1 MTLYG
6 KKPYGT
12 KLYPALL
19 LSLMLFGGMPAAQ
32 AATDTESASAT
43 ASAVDT
49 TVSLNNAGVEEL
61 QTLKGIGPKTAASIV
76 AWRDREGP
84 FESVDQLM
92 AVKGIGEMTLS
103 RIRDRLSL

>member
-6 KKPYGT
+6 KKPYGS

-32 AATDTESASAT
+32 AATGAEGASA
-43 ASAVDT
+43 AAVDT
-49 TVSLNNAGVEEL
+49 TVSLNSAGVEEL

-76 AWRDREGP
+76 AWRDREEP
-84 FESVDQLM
+84 FESVDQLL

>member
-6 KKPYGT
+6 SKPNRT
-12 KLYPALL
+12 NLYPTLL
-19 LSLMLFGGMPAAQ
+19 LGLMLLVGGLPAAQ
-32 AATDTESASAT
+32 AASETDGAA
-43 ASAVDT
+43 AAAVDT

>member
-1 MTLYG
+1 M
-6 KKPYGT
+6 
-12 KLYPALL
+12 LL
-19 LSLMLFGGMPAAQ
+19 AGGLPAAQ
-32 AATDTESASAT
+32 AAPEAEGAGDGAA
-43 ASAVDT
+43 AVDT

>member
-1 MTLYG
+1 MKLYG
-6 KKPYGT
+6 R
-12 KLYPALL
+12 KLYQTLL
-19 LSLMLFGGMPAAQ
+19 LSLMLLAGGLPAAQ
-32 AATDTESASAT
+32 AAPEAEGASA
-43 ASAVDT
+43 AAVDT

>member
-1 MTLYG
+1 MKLHG
-6 KKPYGT
+6 R
-12 KLYPALL
+12 KLYQTLL
-19 LSLMLFGGMPAAQ
+19 LSLMLLAGGLPAAQ
-32 AATDTESASAT
+32 AAPEAEGAGDGAA
-43 ASAVDT
+43 AGDT

>member
-1 MTLYG
+1 MKLHG
-6 KKPYGT
+6 R
-12 KLYPALL
+12 KLYPSLL
-19 LSLMLFGGMPAAQ
+19 LSLMLLAGGLPAAQ
-32 AATDTESASAT
+32 AAPEAEGAGGG
-43 ASAVDT
+43 AAAVDT

>member
-1 MTLYG
+1 MKLHG
-6 KKPYGT
+6 R
-12 KLYPALL
+12 KLYQTLL
-19 LSLMLFGGMPAAQ
+19 LSLMLLAGGLPAAQ
-32 AATDTESASAT
+32 AAPEADGAA
-43 ASAVDT
+43 AAVDT

>member
-1 MTLYG
+1 MKLHG
-6 KKPYGT
+6 R
-12 KLYPALL
+12 KLYQTLL
-19 LSLMLFGGMPAAQ
+19 LSLMLLAGGLPAAQ
-32 AATDTESASAT
+32 AAPEAEGAGDGAA
-43 ASAVDT
+43 AAAVDT

>member
-1 MTLYG
+1 MKLQG
-6 KKPYGT
+6 R
-12 KLYPALL
+12 KLYSTLL
-19 LSLMLFGGMPAAQ
+19 LSVMLLAGGWPVAQ
-32 AATDTESASAT
+32 AAPQAEGGAAASA
-43 ASAVDT
+43 AVNT
-49 TVSLNNAGVEEL
+49 TVSLNSAGVEEL
-61 QTLKGIGPKTAASIV
+61 QTLTGIGPKTAASIV

>member
-1 MTLYG
+1 MKLQG
-6 KKPYGT
+6 R
-12 KLYPALL
+12 KLYQTLL
-19 LSLMLFGGMPAAQ
+19 LSLTLLVGGLPAAQ
-32 AATDTESASAT
+32 AAPEAEGGGDGGAA
-43 ASAVDT
+43 AVDT

>member
-1 MTLYG
+1 MPLALVAIQPPSVDSSTLSG
-6 KKPYGT
+6 SCPQVKPRAPSSRSSCLPET
-12 KLYPALL
+12 P
-19 LSLMLFGGMPAAQ
+19 
-32 AATDTESASAT
+32 
-43 ASAVDT
+43 
-49 TVSLNNAGVEEL
+49 
-61 QTLKGIGPKTAASIV
+61 ASIV

>member
-1 MTLYG
+1 MKLYG
-6 KKPYGT
+6 R
-12 KLYPALL
+12 KLYQTLL
-19 LSLMLFGGMPAAQ
+19 LTLMLLAGGLPAAQ
-32 AATDTESASAT
+32 AAPEAEGASA
-43 ASAVDT
+43 AAVDT

-61 QTLKGIGPKTAASIV
+61 QTLKGVGPKTAASIV

>member
-1 MTLYG
+1 MKLHG
-6 KKPYGT
+6 R
-12 KLYPALL
+12 KLYQTLL
-19 LSLMLFGGMPAAQ
+19 LSLMLLAGGLPAAQ
-32 AATDTESASAT
+32 AAPEAEGAGDGAA
-43 ASAVDT
+43 AVDT
-49 TVSLNNAGVEEL
+49 TVSLNNAGAEEL